1 MLEMFYWPPCFHP
14 QIHISKKY
22 GFTKFNACDFD
33 DMMAEKRLIPDGCG
47 VKYIPSR
54 GPLTRWKALH
64 AN

>member
-1 MLEMFYWPPCFHP
+1 MNSPPLLVV

-47 VKYIPSR
+47 VKYIPSK
-54 GPLTRWKALH
+54 GPLARWKVLH

>member
-1 MLEMFYWPPCFHP
+1 M

-22 GFTKFNACDFD
+22 GFTKFNASDFD

-47 VKYIPSR
+47 VKYIPNK
-54 GPLTRWKALH
+54 GPLARWKVLH